1 MREGRREFLSFID
14 RKRENRKRKKNI
26 SRLHLGASFFL
37 RYKIGATGRE
47 HGGTRTGIRCSG
59 SSDADASRAA
69 PARHLCGRRRRRRR
83 RRPWQSRRHRRRP
96 AAAAAGRRGA
106 ACRPHDDEPGLWRAN
121 CSLKKKTERKPGS
134 GALSLFSE
142 QKRQRKEKER
152 ESRESRDV
160 FLRAFIFF
168 FEAASE
174 ASISF
179 LFLLFLSRWPHP
191 LSPPLSAR
199 QLSPRPRG
207 GGRARQHA
215 GGQARLGDPRR

>member
-96 AAAAAGRRGA
+96 AAVA
-106 ACRPHDDEPGLWRAN
+106 
-121 CSLKKKTERKPGS
+121 
-134 GALSLFSE
+134 ALSLSFRS
-142 QKRQRKEKER
+142 KNVKEKKKRESEDRAER